1 MTSQN
6 QLALIIDPDPVH
18 LEIME
23 GMLLDDMEVL
33 LATTAKQGLE
43 LVAYKQ
49 PNVILMERKLPD
61 MDGYELCKA
70 LKAKMVETP
79 CAIIVLTEA
88 DDMYDRMEGYQSGCS
103 EFLAK
108 PFQVEELLTKIQLS
122 VQVHAIQTQ
131 LKTQNNES
139 MQVAMNAMKLGSE
152 LGTILE
158 FVEES
163 AQSSDY
169 SSLGELVI
177 STVANFDIQCS
188 LLFKT
193 FLGPQIVGCE
203 PDSPEEHVLAMCS
216 DKERFV
222 VMGEKMI
229 VNHHSVSLLVT
240 NMPINDKTRYGELKD
255 TLGIVINAIE
265 TRIRSLDTEL
275 KLVHERQGG
284 VNEAIQS
291 TQASIALINTEMTA
305 LTNEIT
311 QTTNELRLDV
321 RDTCFSLDLN
331 EEQEE
336 MLLGKIDNAI
346 ADLENS
352 RTHMTNV
359 DLHLAEVTKNLTRL
373 LNED

>member
-23 GMLLDDMEVL
+23 GMLLDHMEVL
-33 LATTAKQGLE
+33 LATTAGQGLE
-43 LVAYKQ
+43 LAAYKQ
-49 PNVILMERKLPD
+49 PSIILMERKLPD
-61 MDGYELCKA
+61 MDGYELCKQ
-70 LKAKMVETP
+70 LKAKMMETP
-79 CAIIVLTEA
+79 CAIIILTEA

-103 EFLAK
+103 EFLSK

-122 VQVHAIQTQ
+122 VQVHAIQTR
-131 LKTQNNES
+131 LKTQTNES
-139 MQVAMNAMKLGSE
+139 VQVAMNAMKLGSE
-152 LGTILE
+152 LGSILE

-163 AQSSDY
+163 ALSSDY
-169 SSLGELVI
+169 HSLGELVV

-216 DKERFV
+216 DKKRFV
-222 VMGEKMI
+222 DMGEKMI

-265 TRIRSLDTEL
+265 TRIKSLDTEL

-284 VNEAIQS
+284 VNEAIKC
-291 TQASIALINTEMTA
+291 TQDTIGLINTEMAA
-305 LTNEIT
+305 LTEEIT

-321 RDTCFSLDLN
+321 RDSCFSLDLN

-336 MLLGKIDNAI
+336 MLLGKIDNSI
-346 ADLENS
+346 ANLENS
-352 RTHMTNV
+352 CAHMANV
-359 DLHLAEVTKNLTRL
+359 DLHLAEVTKSLTRL
-373 LNED
+373 LGDD